1 MSKNSRTRTDDGA
14 FNALRFNKIDWK
26 KEAELSRKALEKD
39 RAEHLAALKAYI
51 EADERKLKA
60 AKKTEATES
69 EPVKFSGIPEFEHY
83 AMKTYNL

>member
-39 RAEHLAALKAYI
+39 HAEYLAALKAYI
-51 EADERKLKA
+51 KADERKLKA
-60 AKKTEATES
+60 AKRAYNSQSTSYRAVAES
-69 EPVKFSGIPEFEHY
+69 VV
-83 AMKTYNL
+83 TTC